1 MHGIYW
7 VSVNKLHVF
16 WSPQIVTWK
25 QFLAFL
31 PGVFFFLLYAFASCI
46 FVTPQPQLSFF
57 LDLQH

>member
-1 MHGIYW
+1 